1 MGTFRGCG
9 VAGASLVVSL
19 LLAGQARADDTWK
32 ITDIGVHGYLRQYIS
47 MNLQDVP
54 ETSEDDAYD
63 LSMVRTQLRLDPRLV
78 FGPLRFFGQL
88 RAVKEIE
95 TNYLR
100 RLERLGNTLDGS
112 QDEILGNYD
121 GVEIRELYG
130 EFDLGERVTMRL
142 GKQQIVWGESD
153 FFAANDQV
161 HGFDY
166 RWRSFLEPENEE
178 LRKALIIANAMV
190 QVPEL
195 DGSLQLYVRPGID
208 SDEDIGTTYDL
219 FGGRWANQP
228 NKGLDFFGSS
238 GGAPLVRYNYDQSG
252 AEQREPTYGARWQGL
267 AGDVSYSFM
276 FLRSH
281 NQDPVLNPSAL
292 LSSNGYKGELS
303 TAVLGDLIYPIV
315 NTLGGTAS
323 TYVPTVDAVFSTEIA
338 YTIDKPYNF
347 GLNDDP
353 STGLAAPLSYGALL
367 AGGGGVI
374 LKDTVRFMLRM
385 DKNLDLQ
392 GILGTD
398 KPSFFSVQFFDTWI
412 PDYRR
417 SDSIVYLIGYGLPR
431 KEHSALVTTILNL
444 NYNNDKILPGL
455 VVGWDVSYGGG
466 FVVPSVEFPIGDALR
481 VKIEGDFF
489 LSEGSAKL
497 PSEIESGT
505 GLFGYFDHNNQL
517 LLRATYQF

>member
-1 MGTFRGCG
+1 M
-9 VAGASLVVSL
+9 AGASLVVCT
-19 LLAGQARADDTWK
+19 LLAGQANADDTWK

-100 RLERLGNTLDGS
+100 RLERLGNTSDGS

-208 SDEDIGTTYDL
+208 RDEDIGTTYDL

-228 NKGLDFFGSS
+228 NKGLDFFGTS
-238 GGAPLVRYNYDQSG
+238 GGVPLVRYNYDQSG
-252 AEQREPTYGARWQGL
+252 AEQREPTFGARWQGL

-315 NTLGGTAS
+315 NTLGGTARAHDRGRRRRNH
-323 TYVPTVDAVFSTEIA
+323 PRRR
-338 YTIDKPYNF
+338 
-347 GLNDDP
+347 
-353 STGLAAPLSYGALL
+353 AAPGPAPGPSVQVGQL
-367 AGGGGVI
+367 
-374 LKDTVRFMLRM
+374 
-385 DKNLDLQ
+385 LDLRRPRR
-392 GILGTD
+392 LGRSRD
-398 KPSFFSVQFFDTWI
+398 GEVDRNV
-412 PDYRR
+412 PDPGRGRR
-417 SDSIVYLIGYGLPR
+417 RG
-431 KEHSALVTTILNL
+431 AAA
-444 NYNNDKILPGL
+444 LPGAPA
-455 VVGWDVSYGGG
+455 DRGGDRDG
-466 FVVPSVEFPIGDALR
+466 LSDQPAVRGRGAAVPGQ
-481 VKIEGDFF
+481 
-489 LSEGSAKL
+489 GSG
-497 PSEIESGT
+497 I
-505 GLFGYFDHNNQL
+505 
-517 LLRATYQF
+517 RAGRP